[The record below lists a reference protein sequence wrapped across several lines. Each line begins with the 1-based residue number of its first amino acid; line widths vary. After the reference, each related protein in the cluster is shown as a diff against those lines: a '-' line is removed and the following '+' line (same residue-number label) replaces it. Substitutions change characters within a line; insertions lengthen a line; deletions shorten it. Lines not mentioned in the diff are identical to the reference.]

1 MAIHCTL
8 ERLPAKLR
16 LRVLNDQ
23 IRTNS
28 GFDHSIYQNM
38 RVVVIGCGAAGASA
52 AVFLKRA
59 GHEVEIFEQ
68 APECRAVGA
77 GFLMQPTGMEV
88 LHELG
93 IHDKIISHCSKI
105 SRLHVI
111 EKDGRDL
118 MELRY
123 TELGENLFGAGLH
136 RPVVMNALIELVV
149 NEGIEI
155 HWGSRVEHVQKN
167 SDHWQIGNKKFDL
180 LVIADG
186 ARSAMRQNLLGKGF
200 DRGYGWGAHWFIGKN
215 NRVFP
220 SNDLHQIVNG
230 TRELA
235 GFLPTGY
242 EIGSTEELLSL
253 FWSVRI
259 EDDNAI
265 RRQPLK
271 VWKDKILAL
280 CPMSENLLDQI
291 NDWEQV
297 FTARYGDVS
306 MRKWHGDRFVFL
318 GDAGH
323 AMSPQLGQGVNL
335 ALADASCLATC
346 IAEFPLEK
354 ALTEYSRRRGP
365 TLRYYQLATRSL
377 TPIFQ
382 SDHEW
387 ITPFRHSAFRISQ
400 RIPPIRKMMTKS
412 MAGMMRGI

>member
-1 MAIHCTL
+1 
-8 ERLPAKLR
+8 
-16 LRVLNDQ
+16 
-23 IRTNS
+23 
-28 GFDHSIYQNM
+28 M
-38 RVVVIGCGAAGASA
+38 RVAVIGCGAAGASA

-59 GHEVEIFEQ
+59 GHAVEVFEQ

-77 GFLMQPTGMEV
+77 GFLMQPSGMSV
-88 LHELG
+88 LRELG
-93 IHDKIISHCSKI
+93 IHDEIISHCSKI

-123 TELGENLFGAGLH
+123 AELGENMFGAGLH
-136 RPVVMNALIELVV
+136 RPVVMNTLIQLVETEDIKI
-149 NEGIEI
+149 N
-155 HWGSRVEHVQKN
+155 WGARVEHAQKI
-167 SDHWQIGNKKFDL
+167 SDHWQVEGEKFDL

-186 ARSAMRQNLLGKGF
+186 ARSAMRQSLIGKGF

-215 NRVFP
+215 NHVFQ
-220 SNDLHQIVNG
+220 SADLHQIVNG

-242 EIGSTEELLSL
+242 DIGGSDELLSL

-259 EDDNAI
+259 EDDSAI

-271 VWKDKILAL
+271 AWKDKILTL
-280 CPMSENLLDQI
+280 CPMSENLLGQIDDWDQ
-291 NDWEQV
+291 V
-297 FTARYGDVS
+297 LTARYGDVS
-306 MRKWHGDRFVFL
+306 MRKWHGDQCVFL

-335 ALADASCLATC
+335 ALADASCLASC
-346 IAEFPLEK
+346 IAEFPLEN
-354 ALTEYSRRRGP
+354 ALVQYSRRRAP

-382 SDHEW
+382 SDQEW
-387 ITPFRHSAFRISQ
+387 IAPFRYSAFRISQ
-400 RIPPIRKMMTKS
+400 RIPFIRKMMTKS
-412 MAGMMRGI
+412 MAGMMGGI

>member
-1 MAIHCTL
+1 
-8 ERLPAKLR
+8 
-16 LRVLNDQ
+16 
-23 IRTNS
+23 
-28 GFDHSIYQNM
+28 M
-38 RVVVIGCGAAGASA
+38 RVAVIGCGAAGASA

-59 GHEVEIFEQ
+59 GHEVDVFEQ

-77 GFLMQPTGMEV
+77 GFLMQPSGMCV

-93 IHDKIISHCSKI
+93 IYDEIISHCSKI

-123 TELGENLFGAGLH
+123 AELGENLFGAGLH
-136 RPVVMNALIELVV
+136 RPVVMNTLIQIVEK
-149 NEGIEI
+149 EGIKI
-155 HWGSRVEHVQKN
+155 HWGARVESAQKG
-167 SDHWQIGNKKFDL
+167 SDHWQVQGQKFDL
-180 LVIADG
+180 LVVADG
-186 ARSAMRQNLLGKGF
+186 ARSAMRHSLLGKGY

-215 NRVFP
+215 NNVFP
-220 SNDLHQIVNG
+220 SADLHQIVNG

-235 GFLPTGY
+235 GFLPTGR
-242 EIGSTEELLSL
+242 EMGGSDELLSL

-259 EDDNAI
+259 EDDQAI
-265 RRQPLK
+265 RQKPLK

-280 CPMSENLLDQI
+280 CPMSENLLSQI
-291 NDWEQV
+291 EDWEQV
-297 FTARYGDVS
+297 LTARYGDVS
-306 MRKWHGDRFVFL
+306 MRKWHRDRCVFL

-335 ALADASCLATC
+335 ALADASCLASC
-346 IAEFPLEK
+346 VADHPLEK
-354 ALTEYSRRRGP
+354 ALAEYSRRRGP

-387 ITPFRHSAFRISQ
+387 IEPFRHRAFRISQ
-400 RIPPIRKMMTKS
+400 HIPLLRKMMTKS
-412 MAGMMRGI
+412 MGGMMRGI